1 MVGRARW
8 FGGGTVGNVRDH
20 VSGMQVRST
29 GDMGRGK

>member
-1 MVGRARW
+1 VVVGRARW
-8 FGGGTVGNVRDH
+8 FGGGTVGN